1 MDSEDIGLSNE
12 EIMSK
17 LSKFEQMADRIN
29 RLMEFCQ
36 PPNSEVESFQ
46 NIDKCSIV
54 SSSCRS
60 DNVNTLKSVDQGM
73 SDSDEEICFN
83 FTSKN
88 KGKGKSLKRLHKG
101 NEDSVNDDYS
111 VSTVNSN
118 RDSNE
123 CNSANIFNSDSI
135 LTGLY
140 TLLRGCIDLD

>member
-36 PPNSEVESFQ
+36 TPNSEVESFQ

-140 TLLRGCIDLD
+140 TLLRGVY

>member
-1 MDSEDIGLSNE
+1 
-12 EIMSK
+12 
-17 LSKFEQMADRIN
+17 
-29 RLMEFCQ
+29 
-36 PPNSEVESFQ
+36 
-46 NIDKCSIV
+46 
-54 SSSCRS
+54 
-60 DNVNTLKSVDQGM
+60 M

-123 CNSANIFNSDSI
+123 YNSANIFNSDSI

-140 TLLRGCIDLD
+140 TLLRGVY